1 MNKAVIALTV
11 ATVAS
16 ASASTYLWREL
27 GSEREQSAALQT
39 RVAELERE
47 RARPASAALQPE
59 RAPTQ
64 PATEE
69 VAAAAPSSPAKPAA
83 AQASVLQSMPNA
95 GFVATQSFGPADPNM
110 RRRMMEAQEQQARML
125 KDPEYRELMRA
136 QQKLGMM
143 RMYGDLEPMLGLTK
157 EESERLLDVLA
168 EQSIRAM
175 EQRPGFG
182 PLDGTQPSEAE
193 LRERQRA
200 FEEQHRR
207 NEQEIAAV
215 LGSRYSDWQEY
226 QKNSWS
232 RSQVTQLRQTL
243 SSTDEPLRQDQIKP
257 LVEAIAREQQQMAA
271 VPMRMG
277 PGRRTPSGAM
287 QMDPQTQARMA
298 EEWLERTAQ
307 SHERIRNAVSGLLTP
322 AQFEQLQRQQ
332 EQELKM
338 QELSVKQQR
347 ARADAIARGEIS
359 PDSNSMNAIV
369 TYGR

>member
-1 MNKAVIALTV
+1 MSKAVIVLTI

-27 GSEREQSAALQT
+27 GSEREQSATLQT

-47 RARPASAALQPE
+47 MAQRPAAPPQADRELTEPAPEVTPAAVKTASAAP
-59 RAPTQ
+59 
-64 PATEE
+64 
-69 VAAAAPSSPAKPAA
+69 PAA
-83 AQASVLQSMPNA
+83 QLGVIQGTANA
-95 GFVATQSFGPADPNM
+95 GFVGAQRLGVADPDM
-110 RRRMMEAQEQQARML
+110 RRRMKEAQEQQARML

-143 RMYGDLEPMLGLTK
+143 RMYSDLEPMLGLTK

-168 EQSIRAM
+168 EQSIRGM
-175 EQRPGFG
+175 EQPPPFG
-182 PLDGTQPSEAE
+182 PMDGTQPTEAE
-193 LRERQRA
+193 IRERQRA

-226 QKNSWS
+226 QKNGWS

-257 LVEAIAREQQQMAA
+257 LVNAIAREQQQMMAA
-271 VPMRMG
+271 PMRMG
-277 PGRRTPSGAM
+277 PGIRTASGAM